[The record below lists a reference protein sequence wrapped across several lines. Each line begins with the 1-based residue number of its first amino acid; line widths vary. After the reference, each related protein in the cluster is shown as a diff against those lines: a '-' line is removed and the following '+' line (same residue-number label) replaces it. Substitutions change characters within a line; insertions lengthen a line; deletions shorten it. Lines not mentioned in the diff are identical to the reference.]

1 MLASAKSVLRAL
13 PYASLFLA
21 VLIGTSA
28 AGAYSWSPSVP
39 PIQLVTSP
47 SVTVYP
53 GVTFALPTG
62 HTNVTWA
69 SQVSFYQAIQ
79 MWDANSTVSFDSIQ
93 LSAYKVPN
101 TYPGASINISV
112 WNPFASAA
120 GSTVFQA
127 TVSSPSGSK
136 LYLNLSG
143 MPTTTPFAF
152 QVDGADQAAAL
163 NSYSGSAHILWQS
176 WSTHTF
182 TILVAGSTSGG
193 GAPGGNPIGGAHII
207 VPKFAWTPIGG
218 FFSSSSEDTFQFT
231 SNSILTNT
239 TPPISY
245 LWSFGDGTNSTQVSP
260 MHQFNYSFSAT
271 YNVTLKVCDSSTCN
285 VTTQSLSLYRWHIL
299 FIGGIIALFLVAAVV
314 GFVKSPPK
322 LKLPKMR
329 NLPRRNRR

>member
-1 MLASAKSVLRAL
+1 MASDKRVLKAL
-13 PYASLFLA
+13 PYGSLFVALF
-21 VLIGTSA
+21 LTGA
-28 AGAYSWSPSVP
+28 AIGAYASPSPP
-39 PIQLVTSP
+39 PIQLVTTP
-47 SVTVYP
+47 SFTSLP
-53 GVTFALPTG
+53 GVIYRLTSNFA
-62 HTNVTWA
+62 NITWA
-69 SQVSFYQAIQ
+69 SPMQFYQPIQ
-79 MWDANSTVSFDSIQ
+79 EWDSNNTISFGGIL
-93 LSAYKVPN
+93 LSSYKVPN
-101 TYPGASINISV
+101 SYPSASINISA

-143 MPTTTPFAF
+143 MPSTTPFAF
-152 QVDGADQAAAL
+152 QVDGTDQAGSL
-163 NSYSGSAHILWQS
+163 NSYGGSAHILWQS

-193 GAPGGNPIGGAHII
+193 GAPGGTPIGGAHII
-207 VPKFAWTPIGG
+207 VPRFAWVPIGG
-218 FFSSSSEDTFQFT
+218 FFSSTSEDTFQFT
-231 SNSILTNT
+231 SNTVLTNT
-239 TPPISY
+239 TPPVSY

-285 VTTQSLSLYRWHIL
+285 ITMQSMSLYRWHIL
-299 FIGGIIALFLVAAVV
+299 VIGGIVVLFLAAAVV

-329 NLPRRNRR
+329 NVPRRNRR